1 MRNIDF
7 KDYKKKS
14 DIHGTV
20 LYPAV
25 MVAPVQKSILADLI
39 DKTRKVSIFDPFH
52 GSGTSLYE
60 AMEISNNVQLIGCD
74 INPLANLITRV
85 KLQGITHNIT
95 SDIYN
100 IKKFLS
106 SPLIGKVHTF
116 ANVNKWFREDIIISL
131 THIRNAIKEIDDR
144 KNRLFF
150 WCMFSDIVRKYSN
163 SRSSTYK
170 LHTKKNEDINRME
183 DNSINDFIRSIEV
196 NWYKFNKSFEHFTL
210 YKENTLNLMNT
221 FPENKFDICITSPPY
236 GENNTTVPYGQF
248 SMLSLYWID
257 SLDLVLE
264 GWELDSYSI
273 IDSNSLGGA
282 FSQGKEG
289 RLQSDLLAPYLEVI
303 TPEKHKKILR
313 FFSDYFIFLD
323 QLAKVTSSHIIMT
336 LGNRTVDGV
345 KIDLKEITVKYLI
358 QNGFRSKEVLEREI
372 VYKRIPKKVSRVKS
386 KPVSSMNKEYVI
398 VMEKFYKKVSSL

>member
-1 MRNIDF
+1 MRNIAF

-39 DKTRKVSIFDPFH
+39 DTTRTISIFDPFH

-60 AMEISNNVQLIGCD
+60 ALEISGNVQLVGCD
-74 INPLANLITRV
+74 INPLANLITKV

-95 SDIYN
+95 SDIHK
-100 IKKFLS
+100 IKKILS
-106 SPLIGKVHTF
+106 SPFEGNAHTF
-116 ANVNKWFREDIIISL
+116 VNINKWFREDIIISL
-131 THIRNAIKEIDDR
+131 THIRQAIKEIDDQ

-170 LHTKKNEDINRME
+170 LHTKNNEDINKME
-183 DNSINDFIRSIEV
+183 NNSINDFIKSIEL
-196 NWYKFNKSFEHFTL
+196 NWYKFNKSFEHFRL
-210 YKENTLNLMNT
+210 YKGNTLELMDS
-221 FPENKFDICITSPPY
+221 FSENNFDICITSPPY
-236 GENNTTVPYGQF
+236 GDNNTTVPYGQF
-248 SMLSLYWID
+248 SMLALYWID
-257 SLDLVLE
+257 DQDLVLE
-264 GWELDSYSI
+264 GWELDSYAI

-282 FSQGKEG
+282 FSQGKDGHVDSE
-289 RLQSDLLAPYLEVI
+289 LLVPYLEKI

-313 FFSDYFIFLD
+313 FFSDYFLFLD

-345 KIDLKEITVKYLI
+345 KIDLKEITVNYLTQI
-358 QNGFRSKEVLEREI
+358 GFITLEMLEREI
-372 VYKRIPKKVSRVKS
+372 VSKRTPKKISRVKS

-398 VMEKFYKKVSSL
+398 VMEKKYDKVASL